1 MCDKVRMLPA
11 CYDEFRNNKLYKCIE
26 HPAPQGER
34 VFVTVPFTDKDE
46 FKRLGGRWGL
56 GQTVNEQT
64 LSIGEVS
71 YTREQAD
78 ALSEWAESFKK
89 WWYWSNAEVRDDV
102 PVEIRLKFIEETHSR
117 SVFSKWE
124 VDRAAMMRVWD
135 PNDASLLDRLDRFN

>member
-1 MCDKVRMLPA
+1 MLPA

-26 HPAPQGER
+26 HPAPQGDR
-34 VFVTVPFTDKDE
+34 VFVAVPFTDKDE

-102 PVEIRLKFIEETHSR
+102 PVETRLKFIEETHSR
-117 SVFSKWE
+117 SAFSKWE

-135 PNDASLLDRLDRFN
+135 PNDASLLGRLDRFN